1 MTKIIILLAGLGVA
15 LYLWVWIKAR
25 YQQQG
30 RPFAIKAIL
39 VACALLLIGLAA
51 IGRVHWL
58 GALLASALAG
68 MRFLLPIIFKSLPML
83 APFLKRAK
91 AEQANNDNNNNNN
104 ANTNRS
110 ANSDITREEA
120 FAILGLDASA
130 SEDEIV
136 MAHRRLIQKLH
147 PDTGGNEYL
156 ATQLN
161 LAKDFLLK
169 S

>member
-1 MTKIIILLAGLGVA
+1 MAKIIILLAGLGVA

-30 RPFAIKAIL
+30 RPFAIKATL

-51 IGRVHWL
+51 IGRIHWI

-68 MRFLLPIIFKSLPML
+68 MRFLLPIILKSLPLL

-91 AEQANNDNNNNNN
+91 AEQANNN
-104 ANTNRS
+104 ANTV
-110 ANSDITREEA
+110 NSSDMTKDEA
-120 FAILGLDASA
+120 LAILGLDASA
-130 SEDEIV
+130 SEEEIV

-161 LAKDFLLK
+161 IAKEVLLK
-169 S
+169 

>member
-1 MTKIIILLAGLGVA
+1 MAKIIILIAGLGVA

-30 RPFAIKAIL
+30 RPFAIKATL

-51 IGRVHWL
+51 IGRVHWI

-68 MRFLLPIIFKSLPML
+68 MRFLLPIILKSLPL
-83 APFLKRAK
+83 LVPFLRRAK
-91 AEQANNDNNNNNN
+91 AEQATNDNNNN
-104 ANTNRS
+104 ANTNTS
-110 ANSDITREEA
+110 DNSDMTRDEA
-120 FAILGLDASA
+120 FAILGLDANA
-130 SEDEIV
+130 SEEEIV

-161 LAKDFLLK
+161 LAKERLLK
-169 S
+169 A

>member
-1 MTKIIILLAGLGVA
+1 MAKIIILIAGLGVA

-30 RPFAIKAIL
+30 RPFAIKATL

-51 IGRVHWL
+51 IGRVHWI

-68 MRFLLPIIFKSLPML
+68 MRFLLPIIFKSLPLL

-91 AEQANNDNNNNNN
+91 AEQANNGS
-104 ANTNRS
+104 NTNTV
-110 ANSDITREEA
+110 NSSDMTKDEA
-120 FAILGLDASA
+120 FAILGLDANA
-130 SEDEIV
+130 SEKEIV

-161 LAKDFLLK
+161 IAKAVLLK
-169 S
+169 

>member
-1 MTKIIILLAGLGVA
+1 MAKIIILIAGLGVA

-25 YQQQG
+25 YQQHG
-30 RPFAIKAIL
+30 RPFAIKAVL

-51 IGRVHWL
+51 AGRVHWL

-68 MRFLLPIIFKSLPML
+68 MRFLLPIIFKSLPLL

-91 AEQANNDNNNNNN
+91 AEQANNDNS
-104 ANTNRS
+104 ANTNTS
-110 ANSDITREEA
+110 ANSDMTREEA
-120 FAILGLDASA
+120 FAILGLDTSA
-130 SEDEIV
+130 SEEEIV

-161 LAKDFLLK
+161 LAKELLLK

>member
-1 MTKIIILLAGLGVA
+1 MAKIIILIAGLGVA

-51 IGRVHWL
+51 AGRVHWI

-68 MRFLLPIIFKSLPML
+68 MRFLLPIIFKSLPLL

-91 AEQANNDNNNNNN
+91 AEQANNDNVNNNT
-104 ANTNRS
+104 NTS
-110 ANSDITREEA
+110 ANSDMTREEA
-120 FAILGLDASA
+120 LAILGLDASA
-130 SEDEIV
+130 SEEDIV

-161 LAKDFLLK
+161 LAKELLLK

>member
-1 MTKIIILLAGLGVA
+1 MAKIIILLAGLGVA

-30 RPFAIKAIL
+30 RPFAIKATL

-51 IGRVHWL
+51 IGRIHWL

-68 MRFLLPIIFKSLPML
+68 MRFLLPIILKSLPLL

-91 AEQANNDNNNNNN
+91 AEQANNN
-104 ANTNRS
+104 ADTI
-110 ANSDITREEA
+110 NSSDMTKNEA
-120 FAILGLDASA
+120 FAILGLDTSA
-130 SEDEIV
+130 SEEEIV

-161 LAKDFLLK
+161 LAKEVLLK

>member
-1 MTKIIILLAGLGVA
+1 MARIIILIAALGVT
-15 LYLWVWIKAR
+15 LYLWVWLKAR
-25 YQQQG
+25 YQEQG
-30 RPFAIKAIL
+30 RPFAVKATL

-51 IGRVHWL
+51 TGRVHWL

-68 MRFLLPIIFKSLPML
+68 MRFLLPIIFKSLPLL

-91 AEQANNDNNNNNN
+91 AEQGDNN
-104 ANTNRS
+104 AN
-110 ANSDITREEA
+110 ANTGSSSDMTETEA
-120 FAILGLDASA
+120 FAVLGLDHNAT
-130 SEDEIV
+130 EEEII

-161 LAKDFLLK
+161 IAKEVLLK
-169 S
+169 G

>member
-1 MTKIIILLAGLGVA
+1 MAKIIILLAGLGVA

-30 RPFAIKAIL
+30 RPFAIKATL

-51 IGRVHWL
+51 IGRIHWI

-68 MRFLLPIIFKSLPML
+68 MRFLLPIILKSLPLL

-91 AEQANNDNNNNNN
+91 AEQANNN
-104 ANTNRS
+104 ANTV
-110 ANSDITREEA
+110 NSSDMTKDEA
-120 FAILGLDASA
+120 LAILGLDASA
-130 SEDEIV
+130 SEKEIV

-161 LAKDFLLK
+161 IAKEVLLK
-169 S
+169 

>member
-1 MTKIIILLAGLGVA
+1 MAKIIILLAGLGVA

-30 RPFAIKAIL
+30 RPFAIKATL

-68 MRFLLPIIFKSLPML
+68 MRFLLPIILKSLPLL
-83 APFLKRAK
+83 APFLTRAK
-91 AEQANNDNNNNNN
+91 AEQANNN
-104 ANTNRS
+104 ANTV
-110 ANSDITREEA
+110 NSSDMTKDEA
-120 FAILGLDASA
+120 LAILGLDTSA
-130 SEDEIV
+130 SEEEIV

-161 LAKDFLLK
+161 IAKEVLLK
-169 S
+169 

>member
-1 MTKIIILLAGLGVA
+1 MAKIIILIAGLGVA

-30 RPFAIKAIL
+30 RPFAIKAVL

-51 IGRVHWL
+51 MGRVHWI
-58 GALLASALAG
+58 GALLASTLAG
-68 MRFLLPIIFKSLPML
+68 MRFLLPIILKSLPLL

-91 AEQANNDNNNNNN
+91 AEQANNN
-104 ANTNRS
+104 ANTV
-110 ANSDITREEA
+110 NSSDMTKDEA
-120 FAILGLDASA
+120 LAILGLDNSA
-130 SEDEIV
+130 SEEEIV

-161 LAKDFLLK
+161 IAKEVLLK

>member
-1 MTKIIILLAGLGVA
+1 MAKIIILIAALGVT
-15 LYLWVWIKAR
+15 LYLWVWLKAR
-25 YQQQG
+25 YQEQG
-30 RPFAIKAIL
+30 RPFAVKATL

-51 IGRVHWL
+51 TGRVHWL

-68 MRFLLPIIFKSLPML
+68 MRFLLPIIFKSLPLL

-91 AEQANNDNNNNNN
+91 AEQGDNN
-104 ANTNRS
+104 AN
-110 ANSDITREEA
+110 ANTGSSSDMTETEA
-120 FAILGLDASA
+120 FAVLGLDHNAT
-130 SEDEIV
+130 EEEII

-161 LAKDFLLK
+161 IAKEVLLK
-169 S
+169 G

>member
-1 MTKIIILLAGLGVA
+1 MAKIIILIAGLGVA

-30 RPFAIKAIL
+30 RPFAIKAVL

-51 IGRVHWL
+51 AGRVHWL

-68 MRFLLPIIFKSLPML
+68 MRFLLPIIFKSLPLL

-91 AEQANNDNNNNNN
+91 AEQANNNNDND
-104 ANTNRS
+104 ANTNTS
-110 ANSDITREEA
+110 ANSDMTREEA
-120 FAILGLDASA
+120 FAILGLDTSA
-130 SEDEIV
+130 SEKDIV

-161 LAKDFLLK
+161 LAKELLLK

>member
-1 MTKIIILLAGLGVA
+1 MAKIIILLAGLGVA

-30 RPFAIKAIL
+30 RPFAIKATL

-68 MRFLLPIIFKSLPML
+68 MRFLLPIILKSLPLL

-91 AEQANNDNNNNNN
+91 AEQANNN
-104 ANTNRS
+104 ANTV
-110 ANSDITREEA
+110 NSSDMTKDEA
-120 FAILGLDASA
+120 LAILGLDTSA
-130 SEDEIV
+130 SEEEIV

-161 LAKDFLLK
+161 IAKEVLLK

>member
-1 MTKIIILLAGLGVA
+1 M
-15 LYLWVWIKAR
+15 
-25 YQQQG
+25 
-30 RPFAIKAIL
+30 
-39 VACALLLIGLAA
+39 
-51 IGRVHWL
+51 HWL

-91 AEQANNDNNNNNN
+91 AEQANNDNNNN

>member
-1 MTKIIILLAGLGVA
+1 MAKIIILLAGLGVA

-30 RPFAIKAIL
+30 RPFAIKATL

-51 IGRVHWL
+51 IGRVHWI

-68 MRFLLPIIFKSLPML
+68 MRFLLPIILKSLPLL

-91 AEQANNDNNNNNN
+91 AEQANNN
-104 ANTNRS
+104 ANTV
-110 ANSDITREEA
+110 NSSDMTKDEA
-120 FAILGLDASA
+120 LAILGLDASA
-130 SEDEIV
+130 SEKEIV

-161 LAKDFLLK
+161 IAKEVLLK
-169 S
+169 

>member
-1 MTKIIILLAGLGVA
+1 MAKIIILLAGLGVA

-30 RPFAIKAIL
+30 RPFAIKATL

-51 IGRVHWL
+51 IGRVHWI

-68 MRFLLPIIFKSLPML
+68 MRFLLPIILKSLPLL

-91 AEQANNDNNNNNN
+91 AEQANNN
-104 ANTNRS
+104 ANTV
-110 ANSDITREEA
+110 NSSDMTKDEA
-120 FAILGLDASA
+120 LAILGLDASA
-130 SEDEIV
+130 SEEEIV

-161 LAKDFLLK
+161 IAKEVLLK
-169 S
+169 

>member
-1 MTKIIILLAGLGVA
+1 MARIIILIAALGVA
-15 LYLWVWIKAR
+15 LLLWAWLKAR
-25 YQQQG
+25 YQEQG
-30 RPFAIKAIL
+30 RPFAVKATL

-51 IGRVHWL
+51 TGRVHWL

-68 MRFLLPIIFKSLPML
+68 MRFLLPIIFKSLPLL

-91 AEQANNDNNNNNN
+91 AEQGDNN
-104 ANTNRS
+104 AN
-110 ANSDITREEA
+110 ANTGSSSDMTETEA
-120 FAILGLDASA
+120 FAVLGLDHNAT
-130 SEDEIV
+130 EEEII

-161 LAKDFLLK
+161 IAKEVLLK
-169 S
+169 G

>member
-1 MTKIIILLAGLGVA
+1 MAKIIILLAGLGVA

-30 RPFAIKAIL
+30 RPFAIKATL

-51 IGRVHWL
+51 IGRVHWI

-68 MRFLLPIIFKSLPML
+68 MRFLLPIILKSLPLL

-91 AEQANNDNNNNNN
+91 AEQANNN
-104 ANTNRS
+104 ANTV
-110 ANSDITREEA
+110 NSSDMTKDEA
-120 FAILGLDASA
+120 LAILGLDTSA
-130 SEDEIV
+130 SEEEIV

-161 LAKDFLLK
+161 IAKEVLLK
-169 S
+169 